1 MKSILQNVKKRVGGG
16 GTAASSASP
25 SASPNGGG
33 GGLDGGPGGG
43 LGGNKGPGGLAPP
56 SVSTGGE
63 DGYFPTSTPS
73 NMSPTSGAAHGE
85 EEEHTHTGKQAGKQA
100 SDWSVGW

>member
-16 GTAASSASP
+16 GTASSSASP

-33 GGLDGGPGGG
+33 GGLDGVPGGG

-85 EEEHTHTGKQAGKQA
+85 EHTHRQAGRQA
-100 SDWSVGW
+100 SDWSVVW